1 MYIQEFDLWNDQ
13 KKNISQ
19 TIFTR
24 FYKERE
30 IWWCN
35 LGKNIGSEQDGKG
48 DYYERPVLVIKAFS
62 RSVCLIIPLTT
73 SAKESK
79 FYYKVGVI
87 DEKDASVVISQI
99 KLINTRRLTN
109 RISILDDGIFQNI
122 RKTIRDLF

>member
-1 MYIQEFDLWNDQ
+1 MDIKEFDLWNVQ

-19 TIFTR
+19 TTFTR

-30 IWWCN
+30 VWWCN

-73 SAKESK
+73 STKESK
-79 FYYKVGVI
+79 FYYKVGLI
-87 DEKDASVVISQI
+87 DGKDASVVISQI
-99 KLINTRRLTN
+99 KLVDTRRLTN
-109 RISILDDGIFQNI
+109 RISILNDDIFQKI